1 VVHDIAAAVLSGT
14 YYMLFI
20 IHLGYYYVALNSGR
34 DYMKRCHLDVHEPS
48 ISRPEHKVVSPN
60 KF

>member
-1 VVHDIAAAVLSGT
+1 VLSGT